1 MMNKKAQEGSGMP
14 IATLVVILLLILS
27 FIILIYFFAQV
38 GFGSR
43 ADKETCHQ
51 SVIIRAT
58 TPAFAGLKSA
68 VPLKCQTEKVCI
80 TSKLFG
86 GKCAEFE
93 GTKGITTVRVGTK
106 TDVERVLTQNL
117 FDCWT
122 MMGEGKV
129 SLFSQWFAD
138 TYGFGGIYSTCTVC
152 GRVAFDSESLAKAGI
167 NASEINVEEYMRTH
181 IISGMNKT
189 YAEYLGGEG
198 GKITIQPLS
207 VAETTEAAPKTEEEQ
222 TAFDELSA
230 EEKAQL
236 VIKEEDL
243 EAGTLTPLNYSVD
256 TLGIIFT
263 QVTAPTHGGTFKN
276 LVGTVLG
283 GLGFSAITAPGTFLK
298 TAKSWVSVGVKI
310 PSAGGIPSPVPTY
323 VPGSSWD
330 APKTIWQR
338 IGGTKVS
345 GGVTKAGIRAGKIV
359 GAIAV
364 VTTIVQQVNVAYDRS
379 VSAGYCGDVS
389 VGSEARDGC
398 SVVRLV
404 NYNATDLGSYCSV
417 IESIP

>member
-1 MMNKKAQEGSGMP
+1 MINKKAQEGSGMP

-68 VPLKCQTEKVCI
+68 VPLKCQAEKICI

-93 GTKGITTVRVGTK
+93 DTKGITTVRVNTK
-106 TDVERVLTQNL
+106 TEVERVLTQSL

-129 SLFSQWFAD
+129 SLFSQWFAE
-138 TYGFGGIYSTCTVC
+138 TYGFSGIYSTCTVC
-152 GRVAFDSESLAKAGI
+152 ARIAFDSESLARAGI

-222 TAFDELSA
+222 TAFDELTDEQKTSLTLN
-230 EEKAQL
+230 EG
-236 VIKEEDL
+236 DL
-243 EAGTLTPLNYSVD
+243 EEGTLTPLNYSVD

-283 GLGFSAITAPGTFLK
+283 GLGFSAIMAPGTFLK
-298 TAKSWVSVGVKI
+298 TAKSWVSVSVSM
-310 PSAGGIPSPVPTY
+310 PSAGGGPTVV
-323 VPGSSWD
+323 VPGLGRMLQ
-330 APKTIWQR
+330 PKQSIFKR

-345 GGVTKAGIRAGKIV
+345 GGVTKAGVRAGKV
-359 GAIAV
+359 AGAIAV
-364 VTTIVQQVNVAYDRS
+364 VTTIVQQVTVAYDRS

-389 VGSEARDGC
+389 VGTEARDGC